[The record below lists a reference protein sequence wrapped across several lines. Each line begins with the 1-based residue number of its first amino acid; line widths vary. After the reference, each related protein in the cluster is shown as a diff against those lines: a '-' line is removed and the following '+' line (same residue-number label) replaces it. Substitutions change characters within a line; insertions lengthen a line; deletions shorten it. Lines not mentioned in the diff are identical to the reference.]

1 MRKHLAKVLMLFVSL
16 TCFCFSPN
24 AQSFENVGQ
33 YMEYISKTNEKL
45 TSLYLSYL
53 SAVGHNKS
61 ARKVEKRRQEVVD
74 NIFNGRL
81 QIQGMPPWKGDRSYR
96 DTTVAYL
103 KLMYSVFNEDY
114 AKIVNMEEIAEQSY
128 DAMEAYMLAQEKAN
142 EKLLDASQRKQRTQ
156 KEFGEK
162 YNVTIVDNTSELEM
176 KSKQAGEL
184 MNHHDK
190 VYLIFFKAYKQEVYL
205 MEAISK
211 KNVTSIEQNKNALQ
225 GFAEEGLK
233 TLKSLK
239 GYNNDPSLIVA
250 CQQALQFYNDEA
262 RKFQF
267 ATDFLL
273 KEEAFAKMKKA
284 FESKPA
290 AKRTQQDID
299 AYNKSIN
306 EINNAV
312 NAYNTINNQINKERS
327 KAIDHWNDTVRK
339 YLDNYMPYQRKG

>member
-1 MRKHLAKVLMLFVSL
+1 MRKHLTKVLMLFVAL

-45 TSLYLSYL
+45 TSMYLSYL

-176 KSKQAGEL
+176 KSKQASEL

-262 RKFQF
+262 RKF
-267 ATDFLL
+267 
-273 KEEAFAKMKKA
+273 
-284 FESKPA
+284 
-290 AKRTQQDID
+290 
-299 AYNKSIN
+299 
-306 EINNAV
+306 
-312 NAYNTINNQINKERS
+312 
-327 KAIDHWNDTVRK
+327 
-339 YLDNYMPYQRKG
+339 